1 VFEEYVTELAVESG
15 LPVLCEVEYKAIAGG
30 DASAVEA
37 LIVGDHCNIF
47 IEAKMSLFA
56 DDLLL
61 HDSPVVAYQ
70 KTKRV
75 GDAIVQGW
83 KVGEHI
89 GTCDEFEERFR
100 KPFDFL
106 LVVTSRELFIGGA
119 KC

>member
-1 VFEEYVTELAVESG
+1 
-15 LPVLCEVEYKAIAGG
+15 
-30 DASAVEA
+30 
-37 LIVGDHCNIF
+37 
-47 IEAKMSLFA
+47 
-56 DDLLL
+56 L

-100 KPFDFL
+100 KPFDLL
-106 LVVTSRELFIGGA
+106 LVVTSRESFIAGA